1 MRLVVFFTSS
11 TFVCLFQR
19 NRKEK
24 KKGKYTIMMGS
35 TYRFT
40 FLLFQFSIYGL
51 FYEDGRRGARLENKY
66 LKKKLCRNYV
76 YSA

>member
-1 MRLVVFFTSS
+1 
-11 TFVCLFQR
+11 
-19 NRKEK
+19 
-24 KKGKYTIMMGS
+24 MGS

-51 FYEDGRRGARLENKY
+51 FYEDGRSGARLENKY
-66 LKKKLCRNYV
+66 LKKFFLRNYF